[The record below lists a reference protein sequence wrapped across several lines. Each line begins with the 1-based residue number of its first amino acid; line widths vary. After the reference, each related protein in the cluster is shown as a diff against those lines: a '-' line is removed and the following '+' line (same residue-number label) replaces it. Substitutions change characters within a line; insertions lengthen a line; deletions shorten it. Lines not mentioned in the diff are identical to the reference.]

1 MINLD
6 DHRFPMYGQA
16 ALDYLDFVVA
26 QRTGKH
32 YHSHALDDDF
42 VIRSKAEFDR
52 MVDLQTAIDS
62 GKIPVMIADCTR

>member
-1 MINLD
+1 VINLD